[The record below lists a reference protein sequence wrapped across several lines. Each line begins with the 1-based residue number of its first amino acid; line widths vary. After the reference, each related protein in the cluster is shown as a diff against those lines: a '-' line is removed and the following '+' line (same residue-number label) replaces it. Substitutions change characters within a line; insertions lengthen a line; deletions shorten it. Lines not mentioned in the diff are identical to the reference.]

1 MAVDLEKLER
11 IARSQS
17 KQEKK
22 EAEFRAEN
30 RTWLRKSMNIAIAIR
45 YALRILGLSQVDL
58 AKQLGYTPQNLT
70 KILSGKAN
78 LTLDTICNIE
88 ETLNISLIGVTDLR
102 HVVPNDPTVRD
113 SVFEMS
119 LDSHRFSEYKSENK
133 NEEKAEEV
141 LISVAS

>member
-30 RTWLRKSMNIAIAIR
+30 RTWLRKSMNIAIDIR

-88 ETLNISLIGVTDLR
+88 ETLNISLIGITDLR
-102 HVVPNDPTVRD
+102 NVVPDNPTIK
-113 SVFEMS
+113 SPVFEMS
-119 LDSHRFSEYKSENK
+119 LDSHKFLEYKSPNK
-133 NEEKAEEV
+133 NKEEV
-141 LISVAS
+141 EVEEVA